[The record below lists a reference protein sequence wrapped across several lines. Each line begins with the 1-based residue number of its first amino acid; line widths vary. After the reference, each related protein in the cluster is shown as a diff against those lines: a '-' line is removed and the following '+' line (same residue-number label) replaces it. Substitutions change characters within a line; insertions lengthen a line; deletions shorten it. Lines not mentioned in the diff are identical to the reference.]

1 MALLLALLCLI
12 APGQPSVRSVRI
24 DGAAPERLLPYVDLV
39 PGQPLDRAAVRR
51 AVELIYATGEFE
63 DVVVEAEAQGDGVD
77 VVFRLRPAP
86 LFVRVAIDGDHVLST
101 RALGRMTGL
110 RPKELLW
117 PARLERAG
125 RDAGLALAARGYLEA
140 VVSAEAVPG
149 KDGATALFRVS
160 SGPRARVGKATIETP
175 DPALQPLIQQ
185 RVSPHPGA
193 VYRKEEALHA
203 AENMRKRLVEAGRWR
218 AAVSVEERYSPAT
231 ALVDLTFAVT
241 PGLFTQLELTGAPV
255 SGSLEAAVRNIVRD
269 GGGKGDALEA
279 GGERLEEAFRRRGH
293 RDVAVRHRFEPRP
306 WGEALVYEIRS
317 GPAATVASVRVVGG
331 GEPPP
336 TLETREGLPLDERV
350 LEADA
355 RAITRLL
362 EERGH
367 AEARVE
373 TEVPEGGGALP
384 VVFQVR
390 PGPRTLVGSVS
401 VKGTP
406 KGTVVTELRLRPG
419 APYRL
424 RDLAIDRNAVLTA
437 ARNAGYLGAEVRPV
451 LAFSEDRTEVDVV
464 LEVEPGRRTDVD
476 HVVVAGLDRTR
487 DVVVRREMKLAE
499 GEPLGQE
506 RMLQT
511 QRRLGSLGIFERVS
525 LSELD
530 PERADRRDVVVT
542 VREAPVTTIS
552 YGLGYAERDL
562 VRASTEVTRRN
573 LFGMDRSLSA
583 FARGSFR
590 GSRFLLSYREP
601 YLLGRRRELYAT
613 GFWEEEDRTT
623 FDFNRLGALLQTAWS
638 LGPKTSL
645 IARYV
650 FQKTKVFRI
659 QVPIEEVDR
668 QFRNYNVSGPSA
680 SVVFDTRDDPL
691 EPHRGRFLGADLQL
705 SVGALGG
712 DSFMK
717 GFFQSASYQR
727 LSARTVLALSAR
739 LGLGRTLGAGEPLS
753 LPFPE
758 RFFVGGDFGPRG
770 FKVDTVGPLAP
781 GTNGVL
787 FPTGGNALVLGGAEL
802 RIALARAFSLGTFVD
817 VGNVYTLVRE
827 IDLGDLRYSAGLGL
841 RYKTPL
847 GPLRVDWGY
856 KLNRRPGESPYR
868 FHFTIG
874 HAF

>member
-1 MALLLALLCLI
+1 
-12 APGQPSVRSVRI
+12 
-24 DGAAPERLLPYVDLV
+24 
-39 PGQPLDRAAVRR
+39 
-51 AVELIYATGEFE
+51 
-63 DVVVEAEAQGDGVD
+63 
-77 VVFRLRPAP
+77 
-86 LFVRVAIDGDHVLST
+86 
-101 RALGRMTGL
+101 
-110 RPKELLW
+110 
-117 PARLERAG
+117 
-125 RDAGLALAARGYLEA
+125 
-140 VVSAEAVPG
+140 
-149 KDGATALFRVS
+149 
-160 SGPRARVGKATIETP
+160 
-175 DPALQPLIQQ
+175 
-185 RVSPHPGA
+185 
-193 VYRKEEALHA
+193 
-203 AENMRKRLVEAGRWR
+203 MRKRLVEAGRWR
-218 AAVSVEERYSPAT
+218 AVVSVEERYSPAT
-231 ALVDLTFAVT
+231 ALVDVTFAVT
-241 PGLFTQLELTGAPV
+241 PGLFTQLELLGAPV
-255 SGSLEAAVRNIVRD
+255 SRSLEEVVRNLVRD

-293 RDVAVRHRFEPRP
+293 RDVAVRHRFETRP
-306 WGEALVYEIRS
+306 WGEALVYEIRP
-317 GPAATVASVRVVGG
+317 GPAATVASVRVVGDM
-331 GEPPP
+331 EPAP
-336 TLETREGLPLDERV
+336 TLQTREGLPLDERV
-350 LEADA
+350 LDDDA
-355 RAITRLL
+355 RTIARLL

-390 PGPRTLVGSVS
+390 PGPRTLVRSVS
-401 VKGTP
+401 VKGVP
-406 KGTVVTELRLRPG
+406 QGTTVAPLRLRPG

-424 RDLAIDRNAVLTA
+424 RDLAMDRSAVLTA
-437 ARNAGYLGAEVRPV
+437 ARNAGFLGAEVRPV
-451 LAFSEDRTEVDVV
+451 LAFSEDRTEVEVV
-464 LEVEPGRRTDVD
+464 LEAAPGRRTDVD

-487 DVVVRREMKLAE
+487 DVVVRREMKVAE
-499 GEPLGQE
+499 GEPLGQD
-506 RMLQT
+506 RILQS
-511 QRRLGSLGIFERVS
+511 QRRLSALGIFERVT

-542 VREAPVTTIS
+542 VREAPVTTLS

-562 VRASTEVTRRN
+562 LRASVEATRRN

-583 FARGSFR
+583 FGRASFK

-601 YLLGRRRELYAT
+601 YLLGRRRELFAT

-650 FQKTKVFRI
+650 FQKTQVFRI
-659 QVPIEEVDR
+659 EVPIEEVDR

-717 GFFQSASYQR
+717 GFFQSATYER
-727 LSARTVLALSAR
+727 LGARTVLALSAR
-739 LGLGRTLGAGEPLS
+739 LGLGRTLGTGEPLG

-758 RFFVGGDFGPRG
+758 RFFAGGDFGPRG
-770 FKVDTVGPLAP
+770 FKVDTLGPLAP
-781 GTNGVL
+781 GTDGAL

-802 RIALARAFSLGTFVD
+802 RTSLSRAFSLGTFVD
-817 VGNVYTLVRE
+817 VGNVYTLVRD

-856 KLNRRPGESPYR
+856 KLNRQAGESPYR

-874 HAF
+874 NAF

>member
-1 MALLLALLCLI
+1 MTLLLALLCLA
-12 APGQPSVRSVRI
+12 APGEPSVRSVRI
-24 DGAAPERLLPYVDLV
+24 EGAPSERFLPYVDLV
-39 PGQPLDRAAVRR
+39 PGQPLDRAVVRR

-63 DVVVEAEAQGDGVD
+63 DVVVAAEAQADGVD

-86 LFVRVAIDGDHVLST
+86 LFARVAILGDHVLSAA
-101 RALGRMTGL
+101 ALGRMSGL

-125 RDAGLALAARGYLEA
+125 RDAALALAARGYLEA
-140 VVSAEAVPG
+140 AVSAEVAPG
-149 KDGATALFRVS
+149 KDGATVLFRVS
-160 SGPRARVGKATIETP
+160 SGPRARVGKATLETP
-175 DPALQPLIQQ
+175 EPALRPLIQE
-185 RVSPHPGA
+185 RLRPHPGD
-193 VYRKEEALHA
+193 VYRKADALRA

-231 ALVDLTFAVT
+231 ALVDVTFAVT
-241 PGLFTQLELTGAPV
+241 PGLFTQLELLGAPV
-255 SGSLEAAVRNIVRD
+255 SRSLEEVVRNLVRD

-293 RDVAVRHRFEPRP
+293 RDVAVRHRFETRP
-306 WGEALVYEIRS
+306 WGEALVYEIRP
-317 GPAATVASVRVVGG
+317 GPAATVASVRVVGDM
-331 GEPPP
+331 EPAP
-336 TLETREGLPLDERV
+336 TLQTREGLPLDERV
-350 LEADA
+350 LDDDA
-355 RAITRLL
+355 RTIARLL

-390 PGPRTLVGSVS
+390 PGPRTLVRSVS
-401 VKGTP
+401 VKGVP
-406 KGTVVTELRLRPG
+406 KGTTVAPLRLRPG
-419 APYRL
+419 GPYRL
-424 RDLAIDRNAVLTA
+424 RDLAMDRSAVLNA
-437 ARNAGYLGAEVRPV
+437 ARNAGFLGAEVRPV
-451 LAFSEDRTEVDVV
+451 LAFSEDRTEVEVV
-464 LEVEPGRRTDVD
+464 LEAAPGRRTDVD

-487 DVVVRREMKLAE
+487 DVVVRREMKVAE
-499 GEPLGQE
+499 GEPLGQD
-506 RMLQT
+506 RILQS
-511 QRRLGSLGIFERVS
+511 QRRLSALGIFERVT

-542 VREAPVTTIS
+542 VREAPVTTLS

-562 VRASTEVTRRN
+562 LRASVEATRRN

-583 FARGSFR
+583 FGRASFK

-601 YLLGRRRELYAT
+601 YLLGRRRELFAT

-650 FQKTKVFRI
+650 FQKTQVFRI
-659 QVPIEEVDR
+659 EVPIEEVDR

-717 GFFQSASYQR
+717 GFFQSATYER
-727 LSARTVLALSAR
+727 LGARTVLALSAR
-739 LGLGRTLGAGEPLS
+739 LGLGRTLGTGEPLG

-758 RFFVGGDFGPRG
+758 RFFAGGDFGPRG
-770 FKVDTVGPLAP
+770 FKVDTLGPLAP
-781 GTNGVL
+781 GTDGAL

-802 RIALARAFSLGTFVD
+802 RTSLSRAFSLGTFVD
-817 VGNVYTLVRE
+817 VGNVYTLVRD

-856 KLNRRPGESPYR
+856 KLNRQAGESPYR

-874 HAF
+874 NAF